1 MGHRGRRRV
10 RTAALPRGGQLG
22 ARLGQ
27 RLLERAHLEQLLLL
41 TPRGRLARLRRAG
54 REIGREIEREISPRE
69 IGCIS
74 RTSRT
79 SLRQVASTTP

>member
-10 RTAALPRGGQLG
+10 RTAAVPRGGQLG

-27 RLLERAHLEQLLLL
+27 RLLERAHLEQLLLRHVL
-41 TPRGRLARLRRAG
+41 LAPRGRLARRRRAG
-54 REIGREIEREISPRE
+54 RELGREISPRE
-69 IGCIS
+69 IGCLS

-79 SLRQVASTTP
+79 CPREVASTTP

>member
-1 MGHRGRRRV
+1 MGHCGRRRV
-10 RTAALPRGGQLG
+10 RTAAVPRGGQLG

-54 REIGREIEREISPRE
+54 RELGREISPRE
-69 IGCIS
+69 IGCVS

-79 SLRQVASTTP
+79 SPREVASTTP

>member
-1 MGHRGRRRV
+1 MEHRGRRRV
-10 RTAALPRGGQLG
+10 RTAGVPRGGQLG

-41 TPRGRLARLRRAG
+41 APRGRLARLRRAG
-54 REIGREIEREISPRE
+54 RELGREISPRE
-69 IGCIS
+69 IGCVS

-79 SLRQVASTTP
+79 SPREVASTTP